1 MWFVI
6 SPNTA
11 QAVCNV
17 WTCWEF
23 KNRFPVL
30 RLELKC
36 ILVWLDHVFYSSF
49 SWLNM
54 YTCMCVLCLPTAIP
68 QPPLH
73 VSWVMTGGPCIVFPF
88 CFFSKIDKSIRGC
101 SESRD
106 QNRKFSVLETIL
118 PQTRCSGF
126 EIIPHTLHVLMPS
139 TRVNLLQQLN
149 RVYHWDWTW
158 SLALRTVTAGTRGAP
173 PPNTCSLYRI
183 ENKSCVMEMSP
194 SFSVWLIQCAATKE
208 EDGRG
213 QKEKL
218 GWMEQSGGL
227 KPV

>member
-1 MWFVI
+1 MHFGLIRSCFLLELFMAEHVHVY
-6 SPNTA
+6 
-11 QAVCNV
+11 VC
-17 WTCWEF
+17 
-23 KNRFPVL
+23 PVL
-30 RLELKC
+30 TYC
-36 ILVWLDHVFYSSF
+36 DTS
-49 SWLNM
+49 
-54 YTCMCVLCLPTAIP
+54 TPTAC
-68 QPPLH
+68 LMSH
-73 VSWVMTGGPCIVFPF
+73 DGRAVY

-139 TRVNLLQQLN
+139 TQVNLLQQL

-173 PPNTCSLYRI
+173 PQNTCSLYRI